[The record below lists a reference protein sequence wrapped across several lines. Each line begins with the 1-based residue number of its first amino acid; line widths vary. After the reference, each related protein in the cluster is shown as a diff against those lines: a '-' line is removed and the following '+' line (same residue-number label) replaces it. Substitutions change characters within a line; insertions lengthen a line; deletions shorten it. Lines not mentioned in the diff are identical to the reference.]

1 MAEQT
6 QPLETLLEEQY
17 PSFWKALQENG
28 FNVKEAVGVKLA
40 PVDPE
45 GPMYCGD
52 GRKVGEGAKA
62 EKAKRAP
69 KIFGGTL
76 GIATL
81 IAHKSG
87 RVEITQN
94 DVLEAKKIIE
104 KAGYTAGIHDLSG
117 HDSWDKVHCGFAG
130 LIGKGEL
137 GFGFADEVTIDWV
150 VNTLGEDNQVMLKG
164 EHGEVKT
171 IVNLGRS
178 DRTIEPDGS
187 SFGLD
192 PWVLRKMRFE
202 NQDIDWLLEL
212 SVGTVVKLGGPRE
225 IEIIR

>member
-6 QPLETLLEEQY
+6 QSLEILLKEQY
-17 PSFWKALQENG
+17 SNFWKALQENG
-28 FNVKEAVGVKLA
+28 FNVKEAIGVELVS
-40 PVDPE
+40 VDHE

-94 DVLEAKKIIE
+94 DVLEAKKVIE
-104 KAGYTAGIHDLSG
+104 EAGYTAGIHDLSG

-150 VNTLGEDNQVMLKG
+150 VNILGENNQVMLDG
-164 EHGEVKT
+164 EHREVKT

-178 DRTIEPDGS
+178 DQTIEPDGS

-192 PWVLRKMRFE
+192 PWVLRKMGFE
-202 NQDIDWLLEL
+202 SQGIDWLLKL
-212 SVGTVVKLGGPRE
+212 SVDTVVKLDGPRE
-225 IEIIR
+225 VEIIR